1 MDPVVLVILLLSG
14 FFTPSSSVPYGYQF
28 VGERK
33 SWAAAADYCRREHMH
48 LAQVHS
54 MENVTAMKNAFTDGY
69 ADKAWI
75 GLHDD
80 RGGWLWSFRNK
91 PSIYN
96 WNTDQPDNRDAKE
109 FCVTMD
115 STGMWNDA
123 NCFEKKPFICF
134 NYKSKPKRYV
144 YNATLMSWKDA
155 RKYCREYETNLV
167 SSRHWKEN
175 SQVKKLLPQ
184 GAEAWIGLARP
195 KLWYWSG
202 TDEAYKVKNWQTG
215 QPDNK
220 SGKENCAAVAV
231 KQGDWSD
238 EDCSLEYPFFCYGI
252 RKTWTTVVR
261 MKVQSDANMEDPTS
275 SAQLLQ
281 QLHAALA
288 NQGATNFRLSWK
300 IQPVKEQ
307 ESSEKNDG
315 CL

>member
-1 MDPVVLVILLLSG
+1 MDPIVFVILLLAG
-14 FFTPSSSVPYGYQF
+14 LFMPSSPVPYVYHF
-28 VGERK
+28 VSERK
-33 SWAAAADYCRREHMH
+33 NWTAAADHCRREHIK
-48 LAQVHS
+48 LAKVDS
-54 MENVTAMKNAFTDGY
+54 VENVTAMKSAPTDGY
-69 ADKAWI
+69 ADEAWI
-75 GLHDD
+75 GLYDKRD
-80 RGGWLWSFRNK
+80 GWLWSLRSK
-91 PSIYN
+91 PSIYS
-96 WNTDQPDNRDAKE
+96 WNTDQPDNCDAKE

-115 STGMWNDA
+115 SSGKWSDEDCT
-123 NCFEKKPFICF
+123 EKKPFICF
-134 NYKSKPKRYV
+134 NYKSNPKRYV
-144 YNATLMSWKDA
+144 YNATLMSWRDA
-155 RKYCREYETNLV
+155 KKYCSEYETNLA

-175 SQVKKLLPQ
+175 TQVKKHLPQ
-184 GAEAWIGLARP
+184 GGEAWIGLARP
-195 KLWYWSG
+195 LVWYWSD
-202 TDEAYKVKNWQTG
+202 TKEAYKLKNWQTG

-231 KQGDWSD
+231 KQGVWSD

-300 IQPVKEQ
+300 TQPVKGR
-307 ESSEKNDG
+307 ESSKKSDG